1 VLTLTRKQLEGQAD
15 EHRVPKRNPGFFLDY
30 TVVTTASDGEVED
43 QNARQERKKQ
53 IAKVG
58 SMWNLSQSFRH
69 FPERM
74 RIVALA
80 VAVTV
85 VAAWVPNTAA
95 ADSERGSAVDQYLE
109 QVPSAEGNKS
119 SDDNN
124 SAGGNASGS
133 QGSKT
138 PSAGGSNGSSNSGS
152 GDAKA
157 KAKATKKAKAK
168 ADKKRKDQAKDAATQ
183 DNAAKEGDSQDKQN
197 VTPVPAS
204 SSDGGGGDGGGAP
217 VGLVLVL
224 VVLSLI
230 ASAAF
235 VLRRRAGGGRSTSAR
250 GSQQPS

>member
-1 VLTLTRKQLEGQAD
+1 VLTLTRKQLECQPD
-15 EHRVPKRNPGFFLDY
+15 EDGVPERNPGFFLDY
-30 TVVTTASDGEVED
+30 TVVTPAPDGEVED

-58 SMWNLSQSFRH
+58 SMWNLSQRFRH
-69 FPERM
+69 FPEHVRLV
-74 RIVALA
+74 ILA

-119 SDDNN
+119 SDDNK
-124 SAGGNASGS
+124 SAGGNASGT
-133 QGSKT
+133 QGGST
-138 PSAGGSNGSSNSGS
+138 PSTSGSNGSANGGS
-152 GDAKA
+152 GDANAKSDAKKKHKA
-157 KAKATKKAKAK
+157 EKQ
-168 ADKKRKDQAKDAATQ
+168 RKQQAKDDATQ
-183 DNAAKEGDSQDKQN
+183 DKAAKEGDSQDKQN

-204 SSDGGGGDGGGAP
+204 SSSDGGDGDGGGAP

-235 VLRRRAGGGRSTSAR
+235 VLRRRAGGGRTTSAR